1 MHLILVRPER
11 KYFSKS
17 KKGLDRQIGD
27 LPARANQ
34 TESLEENRPVDQFG
48 CGGLA
53 GWKMAGL
60 EGIVAG

>member
-1 MHLILVRPER
+1 MHLIWVRPER
-11 KYFSKS
+11 KYFC

-27 LPARANQ
+27 LPVRANQ